1 MRSVIV
7 VALACVTV
15 GVPPV
20 LASDD
25 AVRAGNSGRQAV
37 FARESSP
44 GGTTSSL
51 SQSRGRG
58 AVKKAARGKKSAREY
73 REVLLPAGT
82 SLSLEL
88 RTRLASDTS
97 RVEEIVRAKLLEA
110 VRINGETVLPSG
122 TQVVG
127 YVTDVERPG
136 RVKGR
141 ARVAL
146 RFTTLRQGG
155 DEYEIRTRE
164 IERLADSTRAQDAAK
179 VGIGAGAGAVLG
191 AIVDGGSGAATG
203 AAIGAA
209 AGTGAA
215 LATRGEDVRLEIGE
229 MLETQ
234 LTAPLPVLV
243 RVR

>member
-1 MRSVIV
+1 MRGVIV
-7 VALACVTV
+7 VVVACATV

-20 LASDD
+20 LASD
-25 AVRAGNSGRQAV
+25 AERSVIGRQAV
-37 FARESSP
+37 LAPESSRLGP
-44 GGTTSSL
+44 TSSL
-51 SQSRGRG
+51 AQSRGRG
-58 AVKKAARGKKSAREY
+58 VAKKAKKKRSSAPEY

-97 RVEEIVRAKLLEA
+97 RVEEIVRGRLLEA
-110 VRINGETVLPSG
+110 VRRNGETVLPTG

-127 YVTDVERPG
+127 HVTDVERPG

-146 RFTTLRQGG
+146 RFTLLRHDG
-155 DEYEIRTRE
+155 DEYEMRTRE
-164 IERLADSTRAQDAAK
+164 IERLADATKAQDAAK
-179 VGIGAGAGAVLG
+179 VGIGAGAGAVVG
-191 AIVDGGSGAATG
+191 AIIDGGSGAATG

-209 AGTGAA
+209 AGAGTA
-215 LATRGEDVRLEIGE
+215 LATRGEHVRLDIGE
-229 MLETQ
+229 MVETQ